1 MRGRRGGGVVA
12 ALILA
17 LSAGLAAPAQA
28 ADSGYTPSTWQGVA
42 AGAPVPG
49 EGLPPAAMPAAP
61 VPLPP
66 EYDVEAT
73 YEGQAQCDPTP
84 KPGAQRLADL
94 IKATYGADQTVW
106 IPRNCSVGGQSEHKE
121 GRALDWMTSVRKAQQ
136 RANAET
142 FLNWLLGPDQAG
154 RPYGNAIRLGIMY
167 IAWNDRLWRAY
178 DVNKGWTEMKGC
190 FARQDTGSDT
200 VCHRDHIH
208 ISLTWDGA
216 TGTNSFWDGSAQT
229 AGYCKRDTSGAS
241 TPNPQPGG
249 DMVPV
254 TAVRVLDTTIGQ
266 GTDGRCRLQQDRWS
280 GDSHRLFPKVVG
292 VGGIPATGVTGVR
305 VRVVAKQSNAP
316 SNLRVWSPGMSKSEI
331 VARVGINGDAGG
343 EATVPVASDGTIAL
357 ATSAGATDVI
367 VDVLGY
373 FTGTGSG
380 QAPAPAPTPAPAD
393 SAPPKPA
400 PKPPLE
406 PEPTDFFPIGSEVGY
421 ESTSQGPLQP
431 GEERTVALAGVPGNA
446 TNALVFVTS
455 KEASKRGSVR
465 ISRVDDK
472 NAAAE
477 FAFPKSKMHKA
488 VMIVPVSGGQVTLTT
503 SKKSAVHLRVEV
515 LGYGTGALPPKAKA
529 MSPRDMFTTK
539 LTAGQPMMVD
549 AAGKFGL
556 PAKNKLK
563 GVLLRVKTKK
573 ATANGTVSLYASDGQ
588 APATRSA
595 PVMAGQMYAA
605 MVLVPVGADG
615 RMALSS
621 NVDVK
626 VNATVVGYVR

>member
-1 MRGRRGGGVVA
+1 MRGRRGGGLA
-12 ALILA
+12 GLLILA
-17 LSAGLAAPAQA
+17 LTIGIAGPARA
-28 ADSGYTPSTWQGVA
+28 SDSGYTPSTWQGVVT
-42 AGAPVPG
+42 GAPVPG
-49 EGLPPAAMPAAP
+49 EGLPPAAMPAPP
-61 VPLPP
+61 VPLPA
-66 EYDVEAT
+66 EYDVDAT

-94 IKATYGADQTVW
+94 IKGTYGADQTVW
-106 IPRNCSVGGQSEHKE
+106 IPRNCSIGGQSEHKE

-142 FLNWLLGPDQAG
+142 FLNWLMGPDQAG
-154 RPYGNAIRLGIMY
+154 RPYGNAIRLGVMY
-167 IAWNDRLWRAY
+167 VAWNDRLWRAY
-178 DVNKGWTEMKGC
+178 DLNKGWTEMKGC
-190 FARQDTGSDT
+190 FSRQDTGSDT

-229 AGYCKRDTSGAS
+229 AGYCDRNTSGAT

-266 GTDGRCRLQQDRWS
+266 GVDVRCRLQQDRWS

-292 VGGIPATGVTGVR
+292 VGGIPASGVTGVR

-373 FTGTGSG
+373 FTATASG
-380 QAPAPAPTPAPAD
+380 PAPVPAPAD
-393 SAPPKPA
+393 SAAPSA

-421 ESTSQGPLQP
+421 ESTAQGPLQP
-431 GEERTVALAGVPGNA
+431 GEERTVALAGVPANA

-472 NAAAE
+472 NAAAK
-477 FAFPKSKMHKA
+477 FTFPKSKMHKA

-515 LGYGTGALPPKAKA
+515 LGYGTAALPPKATA
-529 MSPRDMFTTK
+529 MSPRDMFTTR

-556 PAKNKLK
+556 PPKSKLK